1 MAIYNAYTK
10 ALNIL
15 KNRTQYWDNQASYDD
30 KTEDEKAVCLA
41 RSSAY
46 NSAWWILYY
55 AIHEDW
61 ECLDQFDYYERI
73 SDDDESEEN

>member
-61 ECLDQFDYYERI
+61 ECLDQFDYAEKN
-73 SDDDESEEN
+73 SDDESEEN